1 MHSIV
6 SLCFATN
13 RSVENI
19 PCQNVVCRTKKS
31 KIPCLVQSF
40 PHSNI
45 SYKNMVCLFFF
56 RFTKNSTWIDSHN
69 VFLISLIT
77 LKFPLLFRF
86 AN

>member
-6 SLCFATN
+6 SLCFAKN

-19 PCQNVVCRTKKS
+19 HCQNVVCRTKKS

-45 SYKNMVCLFFF
+45 SYKNMVSLFFF
-56 RFTKNSTWIDSHN
+56 GFTKNSTWLDSHN
-69 VFLISLIT
+69 VLFLEFL
-77 LKFPLLFRF
+77 
-86 AN
+86 